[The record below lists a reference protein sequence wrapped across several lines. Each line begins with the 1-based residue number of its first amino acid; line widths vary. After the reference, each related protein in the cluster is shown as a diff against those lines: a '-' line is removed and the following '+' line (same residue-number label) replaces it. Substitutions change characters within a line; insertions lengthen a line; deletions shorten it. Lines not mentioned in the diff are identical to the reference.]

1 MSAISSVCP
10 RSTTPSDDG
19 AHMKKLVIGLVLALL
34 ALPFAGMLAV
44 PVVLSPA
51 ALAACQTSGQLVVS
65 HVPDKLTATRSD
77 GVSVTLRHAQ
87 LTHAATIITV
97 GSGIEGVGRQGV
109 LIGLMAALT
118 ESTLRMLANAAH
130 PTSLDMPNDGVGSD
144 HDSLGLFQMRPSSG
158 WGTIAELMDPTYQ
171 VRAFFGGPEGPNY
184 PSPAGLL
191 DIAGWQ
197 TADPGS
203 AAQGVE
209 RSAYPDRY
217 QEYQPVAE
225 AIIGALTKP
234 ALSGSN
240 NAAPLDD
247 VPETTK
253 VVFPLPTGTWVRTS
267 GYGWRNDTMTG
278 RRALHA
284 GTDYAAADGTPILAI
299 ADGVVTWAGPLGL
312 YGQLIVIEHT
322 VGGSRVASAYAH
334 MWESGVHVSVGE
346 RVTAG
351 QHIGDVGAS
360 GKSQGAH
367 LHFEIRPGGSFEASV
382 DAEVWLSDHGAAGL
396 DAATSGQSAC
406 LAGTSG

>member
-1 MSAISSVCP
+1 
-10 RSTTPSDDG
+10 
-19 AHMKKLVIGLVLALL
+19 MKKLAICLMVAVLMF
-34 ALPFAGMLAV
+34 PFAGLLAV
-44 PVVLSPA
+44 PIVLSPA
-51 ALAACQTSGQLVVS
+51 AFAACQMSGQLVVS
-65 HVPDKLTATRSD
+65 KVPDELTAARAD
-77 GVSVTLRHAQ
+77 GVSITLRRAQ

-109 LIGLMAALT
+109 LIALMAALT
-118 ESTLRMLANAAH
+118 ESTLRMLANRAH
-130 PTSLDMPNDGVGSD
+130 PESLDMPNDGLGSD

-158 WGTIAELMDPTYQ
+158 WGTVAELMDPKYQ

-203 AAQGVE
+203 AAQSVE

-225 AIIGALTKP
+225 AIIKTLTKP
-234 ALSGSN
+234 TITGGGSE
-240 NAAPLDD
+240 APLAT
-247 VPETTK
+247 VAETSSI
-253 VVFPLPTGTWVRTS
+253 VFPLPSGTWVRSS
-267 GYGWRNDTMTG
+267 GYGWRDDTMTG

-299 ADGVVTWAGPLGL
+299 ADGVVSWAGPAGL
-312 YGQLIVIEHT
+312 YGQLIIIEHT
-322 VGGSRVASAYAH
+322 VDGRRVASAYAH
-334 MWESGVHVSVGE
+334 MWDSGVHVTVGE
-346 RVTAG
+346 RVSAG

-367 LHFEIRPGGSFEASV
+367 LHFEIRPGGSSEPSV
-382 DAEVWLSDHGAAGL
+382 DAEQWLAKQGAAGL
-396 DAATSGQSAC
+396 VAAASGQSAC
-406 LAGTSG
+406 LAGAGSR